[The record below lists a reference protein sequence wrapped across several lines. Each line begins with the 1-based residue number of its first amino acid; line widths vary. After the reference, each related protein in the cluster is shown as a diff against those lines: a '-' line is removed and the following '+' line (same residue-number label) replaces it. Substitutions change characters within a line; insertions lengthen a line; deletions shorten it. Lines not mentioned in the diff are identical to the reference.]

1 MKYPPLTGAVVIF
14 LLFQLRRL
22 MQKRDKYFNMT
33 DDEIETLSK
42 GGDRKARQE
51 LDDRTLQFKNENL

>member
-1 MKYPPLTGAVVIF
+1 
-14 LLFQLRRL
+14 

-33 DDEIETLSK
+33 DDEVKTLAK